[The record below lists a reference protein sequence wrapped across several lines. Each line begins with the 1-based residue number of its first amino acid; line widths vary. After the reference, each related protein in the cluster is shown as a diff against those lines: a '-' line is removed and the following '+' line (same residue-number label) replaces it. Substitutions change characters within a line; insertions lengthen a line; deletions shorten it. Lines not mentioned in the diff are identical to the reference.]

1 MSVVTGQILDL
12 KTSTELFFQPQGTNE
27 KYYVGH
33 LLNIGEL
40 NVGKT
45 FTFDLIPEYR
55 AVSIF
60 KNAEG
65 EYKLIGILSNNSG
78 ILYPIFRSKSGE
90 ILAISEKVETFNNF
104 ILGDSFDLSL
114 VEVFKGFNVF
124 NNLPANKTSS
134 NVEVLVLNK
143 IYNGYLA
150 LYNNKTIFLSTN
162 TNLDSFIGLPILLDI
177 YRKFWVSEG
186 GIGTSLAS
194 VKTIDAIF
202 NLTDKNLGISIV
214 LIDNQP
220 LVFKSGNILNSNNS
234 GLTLTI
240 DYLPIQFSEF
250 NSFLPAP
257 KNTGYELVNI
267 LKSSSGK
274 NPLYT
279 FVNATDSTD
288 VRAIKFLD
296 PIDLNNRLGS
306 FFTFKS
312 SEYYLLTGLTP
323 SDNKSEFQLKQIFKS
338 SSKIYVF
345 LKEGKTYYVNGE
357 NFDIAPSLVGKYFE
371 ITYIP
376 FIVGKINNV
385 N

>member
-1 MSVVTGQILDL
+1 MLVVTGQILDL
-12 KTSTELFFQPQGTNE
+12 KTPKELFFQPQGTNE

-45 FTFDLIPEYR
+45 FTFDLVPEYR

-65 EYKLIGILSNNSG
+65 EYKLIGILTNSEG
-78 ILYPIFRSKSGE
+78 ILYPVFRSKSGE
-90 ILAISEKVETFNNF
+90 ILIISEKVETFNNF

-114 VEVFKGFNVF
+114 VEVFKGFNIF
-124 NNLPANKTSS
+124 NNLPSNKTSS

-143 IYNGYLA
+143 LQNGYLA
-150 LYNNKTIFLSTN
+150 LYQDKTIFLSTGA
-162 TNLDSFIGLPILLDI
+162 NLDGFIGLPILVDI

-186 GIGTSLAS
+186 NIGTSLAS
-194 VKTIDAIF
+194 TKRSDAIF
-202 NLTDKNLGISIV
+202 NLTDKNLGINIV
-214 LIDNQP
+214 LIDKKP
-220 LVFKSGNILNSNNS
+220 YVFKSGNILNTNNS
-234 GLTLTI
+234 GKVLTI

-250 NSFLPAP
+250 NSFLPASV
-257 KNTGYELVNI
+257 NTGYELVAI
-267 LKSSSGK
+267 LKSSRGK
-274 NPLYT
+274 SPLYT

-288 VRAIKFLD
+288 VRAVKFLD

-306 FFTFKS
+306 FFEFQS
-312 SEYYLLTGLTP
+312 SEYYFLTGLTP
-323 SDNKSEFQLKQIFKS
+323 SIDTTTFQLKQIFKS

-345 LKEGKTYYVNGE
+345 SKEGKTYYVNGE
-357 NFDIAPSLVGKYFE
+357 NFDIAPSLVGKYFVIE
-371 ITYIP
+371 YIP
-376 FIVGKINNV
+376 YIVGKIDDV

>member
-12 KTSTELFFQPQGTNE
+12 KTSNELFFQPQGTNE
-27 KYYVGH
+27 KYYLGN

-45 FTFDLIPEYR
+45 FTFDLVPEYR

-65 EYKLIGILSNNSG
+65 EYKLIGILTNNNG
-78 ILYPIFRSKSGE
+78 ILYPIFRSNSGE
-90 ILAISEKVETFNNF
+90 ILATSEKVESFNNY
-104 ILGDSFDLSL
+104 ILGDFFDLSL
-114 VEVFKGFNVF
+114 VEIFKGFNVF

-143 IYNGYLA
+143 LQNGYLV
-150 LYNNKTIFLSTN
+150 LYNGKTVFLSTC

-186 GIGTSLAS
+186 NIGTSLAL
-194 VKTIDAIF
+194 VKKTDAIF
-202 NLTDKNLGISIV
+202 NLTDKNLGLSIV
-214 LIDNQP
+214 LIDKKP
-220 LVFKSGNILNSNNS
+220 YVFKSGNILNTNNS

-240 DYLPIQFSEF
+240 DYLPTQFSEF
-250 NSFLPAP
+250 KSFFPAP
-257 KNTGYELVNI
+257 ANTGYELVNI
-267 LKSSSGK
+267 LKSSSG

-279 FVNATDSTD
+279 FVNANDSTD

-306 FFTFKS
+306 FFTFES
-312 SEYYLLTGLTP
+312 SEFYLLVELSP
-323 SDNKSEFQLKQIFKS
+323 STDTTTFQLKQIFKS
-338 SSKIYVF
+338 SSDVF
-345 LKEGKTYYVNGE
+345 VFSKEGKTYYVNGE
-357 NFDIAPSLVGKYFE
+357 NFDIAPSLVGKYFIIE
-371 ITYIP
+371 YIP
-376 FIVGKINNV
+376 YIVGKINDV